1 MYVFDEYFLSL
12 QYSSLQI
19 VLLSALMGGHAGR
32 TEIVFVPKVTKEN
45 SAKKVLTSH
54 VMSNSVIPI
63 NPHETRSQT
72 LQKSRTI
79 VWLMIQILYN

>member
-1 MYVFDEYFLSL
+1 M
-12 QYSSLQI
+12 
-19 VLLSALMGGHAGR
+19 LLSALMGGHAGR

-63 NPHETRSQT
+63 IPHETRSQT
-72 LQKSRTI
+72 LQKNRAI

>member
-1 MYVFDEYFLSL
+1 M
-12 QYSSLQI
+12 
-19 VLLSALMGGHAGR
+19 LLSALMGGHAGQ

-63 NPHETRSQT
+63 IPHRTRSQHYKKAEQ
-72 LQKSRTI
+72 LFG
-79 VWLMIQILYN
+79 

>member
-1 MYVFDEYFLSL
+1 
-12 QYSSLQI
+12 
-19 VLLSALMGGHAGR
+19 MGGHAGQ

-72 LQKSRTI
+72 LQKKPEQLFGWWFKYHIIR
-79 VWLMIQILYN
+79 

>member
-1 MYVFDEYFLSL
+1 M
-12 QYSSLQI
+12 
-19 VLLSALMGGHAGR
+19 LLSALMGGHAGR

-45 SAKKVLTSH
+45 SAKKVLSSH

-63 NPHETRSQT
+63 IPHETRSQN
-72 LQKSRTI
+72 RAI